1 MIQRFSKQILSLIFV
16 EGAAADWDWRRRT
29 SNSLTRHKR
38 EFRDIVTWVCRSWRS
53 AALSTPG
60 IWARIDLSD
69 PTPHPRTAR
78 YIARTGATGSVHIHL
93 DANRRFFQ
101 NSDENDWKKRSELLR
116 DRLGG
121 LVQSGCETER
131 WKSIHLNIACEV
143 DVWATVFFLSK
154 VAKFPN
160 LESFTLIGHHGPGA
174 RLEERLDTA
183 TPIIS
188 DPGPA
193 DSKLRSVHFKR
204 FSMKFLAESQLGT
217 TVLSQLTF
225 LELGLLDSTPSVS
238 QICQMLGDSPNLRT
252 FCLRLGSDPPDQE
265 PKVTGEDD
273 MMEVDQYVLTLP
285 RLEEF
290 SLIHTHSA
298 LWTYE
303 LLSALSMPS
312 LRKLWFSVHAFCSD
326 DMSSV
331 AAFLAMGPAF
341 PALRYLATNLDYEP
355 LVIPLLHAYP
365 RLERL
370 MLLPGHGMG
379 RSIALGEAPWLSPH
393 LTHLGVSD
401 YDRDAS
407 RVIRMACER
416 QDYRNS
422 IPIVVT
428 GGANIYDCYH
438 Q

>member
-1 MIQRFSKQILSLIFV
+1 MSH
-16 EGAAADWDWRRRT
+16 E
-29 SNSLTRHKR
+29 LTHD
-38 EFRDIVTWVCRSWRS
+38 EQ
-53 AALSTPG
+53 
-60 IWARIDLSD
+60 IWARIDLSY
-69 PTPHPRTAR
+69 PTPHGRTAL
-78 YIARTGATGSVHIHL
+78 YIARTGATGSLHIHL
-93 DANRRFFQ
+93 DANRRFFKDTDEGDWSER
-101 NSDENDWKKRSELLR
+101 SDLLH
-116 DRLGG
+116 DRLED
-121 LVQSGCETER
+121 LAENICETER
-131 WKSIHLNIACEV
+131 WKSIYLNIACEV
-143 DVWATVFFLSK
+143 DTSATIFFLSE

-160 LESFTLIGHHGPGA
+160 LESFTLIGHQDPRV
-174 RLEERLDTA
+174 RLEEKLDTM
-183 TPIIS
+183 TPFIS
-188 DPGPA
+188 DPEPA
-193 DSKLRSVHFKR
+193 DSKLRSVHLKL
-204 FSMKFLAESQLGT
+204 FSMNFLAESQLGT
-217 TVLSQLTF
+217 TILSRLTF
-225 LELGLLDSTPSVS
+225 LELGLLDSAPSVS
-238 QICQMLGDSPNLRT
+238 QICQMLSDNPNLRT
-252 FCLRLGSDPPDQE
+252 FRLRLGTDPPNRE
-265 PKVTGEDD
+265 LLKATGEDD
-273 MMEVDQYVLTLP
+273 MMEVDQCVTILP

-290 SLIHTHSA
+290 SLIHIHSA
-298 LWTYE
+298 LWTCE
-303 LLSALSMPS
+303 LLSNLNLPS

-331 AAFLAMGPAF
+331 AAFLATGPAF

-365 RLERL
+365 QLERL

-379 RSIALGEAPWLSPH
+379 RSIALGQAPWLLPY